1 MATKISIHNFT
12 FLPLGC
18 GKYLVEYKSPVSGK
32 TWHQHITNVA
42 LISATFGSISP
53 RPKDLKALRFVC
65 KNGYY
70 GLRYVNG

>member
-32 TWHQHITNVA
+32 TWRQHITNVA
-42 LISATFGSISP
+42 LISATYDSISP

-65 KNGYY
+65 KNGYH
-70 GLRYVNG
+70 GPHPVNG